1 MPLCGA
7 KPQEK
12 KKTKSNLLIQNQELL
27 RLRLSHEEK
36 VFYTELFYDNAVGG
50 KVLKNNFLPLL
61 GMLGTQIAEEFA
73 ERIFL
78 AFSSNKKE
86 ITLCEYLKYIDIYH
100 YGDDRER
107 CRVTCKLM
115 DKKSTGIIKLEDFKS
130 YINLIMNAVK
140 KVNGGSE
147 NALMSDQDVRD
158 LFYHI
163 SKDKES
169 FTYQEFEDIYKE
181 KPELVS
187 WFDYFKNNKEDML
200 LIINQNVKNLL
211 NLITEFLSS
220 FMADLFKVLDHEEEI
235 DLNVFVQK
243 VYYYSNELEKFRKKF
258 LKKISKFNIRTT
270 FDKLQNNNKNQ
281 KTTDLINTLQKKIFN
296 DGNNND
302 LSSSFM
308 ISRLESIDKR
318 NDNPKA
324 GGGSNYLKSFNTIGI
339 LNRNNSTQN
348 TGNYNKIPLKKNSA
362 LMSVQTVQSNAN
374 NNNNNDHLGMEKFF
388 KKIKNNLDRTLSN
401 KNEKYPELSKRSP
414 NNSKDDDESSSDDE
428 QNDQNEIGN
437 NEENQSSKKNNI
449 APRGSL
455 FEQNFRKQQTIF
467 GNKVFKFGGKKN
479 NFGNYESSMF
489 DSNHLSPKK
498 KYINQFDLNI
508 TEDIEEVEDEEN
520 VNETEGGVRR
530 SSHEISA
537 NNASYTRMKSQFLK
551 NIKTNEYKKRGSKF
565 SDFKPK
571 KFMTT
576 KKKNN
581 NSSNELISE
590 EASLYDK
597 SDYEQTVRCGTI
609 VESDNTIDANVND
622 KKLLKNNKYKS
633 KSSKKVNKDEEEKNN
648 CFNQAQKVQAHNS
661 QNNMNRNMSYSN
673 DPNYV
678 PKMKV
683 KKYILKIKSLQ
694 KQSNGLNQLL
704 FCSRVAIENA
714 LDVCT
719 TISSCYKWIGD
730 NYLESQIKKVIKE
743 AKLKEKQKEDKEKYG
758 NIGNV
763 PKKIVPA
770 KKKIIRASDQSFK
783 LLLNMIMGIQIAVQS
798 IPNFHIK
805 NQEDLGKY
813 LTNML
818 YSIQTINFGKKKEEV
833 FILKEFAGIIFNNI
847 RVYLGYDKDDFIASI
862 SPQDFITELM
872 ISNQTIFEELCSTG
886 KSGSLFYYTRDGK
899 FIVKTIKKDEYK
911 FIKQILPDYFHHLK
925 TYPLSL
931 LPKFLGC
938 YVLTRK
944 IKKRRDKIY
953 FIVMINVFATSKH
966 IHIRYDL
973 KGSRVGRRVLTGKRD
988 AEIMAKGDLALK
1000 DLDLEKRKEKMYI
1013 GDKND
1018 ILLKQIKNDADFLC
1032 KIGANDYSLLL
1043 GIHYINKEKKIGKSL
1058 SSNNLKENKTNGEDS
1073 ILKEST
1079 LSDKSC
1085 DSRQEKLKALIDFED
1100 GGIISETGNEVYF
1113 VGIIDILT
1121 KFNWKK
1127 KCEHFIKM
1135 VRYCSNNMSC
1145 TPPPMYRD
1153 RFVNYMNKVIQKSST
1168 FNSIKNPLMERFKN
1182 LNLNAST
1189 TTNNNNTS
1197 NNILIQ
1203 NNTSNY
1209 INIINNSNNITVNP
1223 ADEVTR
1229 LNQSQNQNQ
1238 NQTNG
1243 IKKERYSINFN
1254 LNPQDVIKEESEVD
1268 KVSQGSS
1275 KKSGI
1280 EKKSGGSNSKGS
1292 EEAKTNN

>member
-1 MPLCGA
+1 MQICCGA
-7 KPQEK
+7 KPVEK

-107 CRVTCKLM
+107 CRVTCKLI

-147 NALMSDQDVRD
+147 GALMSDQDVRD

-211 NLITEFLSS
+211 NMINEFLTS
-220 FMADLFKVLDHEEEI
+220 FMAELFKVLENEDEKEL
-235 DLNVFVQK
+235 DLSIFIQK
-243 VYYYSNELEKFRKKF
+243 VYYYSNELEKVRKKF

-281 KTTDLINTLQKKIFN
+281 KTTDLINALQKKIFN
-296 DGNNND
+296 EDQSTYNKNF
-302 LSSSFM
+302 SSSFM
-308 ISRLESIDKR
+308 YSNIDPTDKKNESQKGLK
-318 NDNPKA
+318 P
-324 GGGSNYLKSFNTIGI
+324 GGGGGGAFQSFKTINI
-339 LNRNNSTQN
+339 SEKNRVGEGDNS
-348 TGNYNKIPLKKNSA
+348 
-362 LMSVQTVQSNAN
+362 
-374 NNNNNDHLGMEKFF
+374 GMTKFF
-388 KKIKNNLDRTLSN
+388 KKIRNNLEHSLSHKNDKNNENTRRSNNNEIKEVSSSEEEKDENDNKNENNNLDN
-401 KNEKYPELSKRSP
+401 KN
-414 NNSKDDDESSSDDE
+414 
-428 QNDQNEIGN
+428 
-437 NEENQSSKKNNI
+437 SSKKSSDANNSF
-449 APRGSL
+449 A
-455 FEQNFRKQQTIF
+455 QNFIKQQTMF
-467 GNKVFKFGGKKN
+467 ANKFFKFGASKN
-479 NFGNYESSMF
+479 SNSKYESII
-489 DSNHLSPKK
+489 DETSPKK
-498 KYINQFDLNI
+498 RQSIFVMKNFNFKLKLD
-508 TEDIEEVEDEEN
+508 EDIEEVKEEGE
-520 VNETEGGVRR
+520 NEVENTIRR
-530 SSHEISA
+530 
-537 NNASYTRMKSQFLK
+537 NSQDFSKKIPQITNQIMK
-551 NIKTNEYKKRGSKF
+551 NIEMQSVKNSK
-565 SDFKPK
+565 P
-571 KFMTT
+571 
-576 KKKNN
+576 NN
-581 NSSNELISE
+581 NSQKDFRSFNNNNKNQSSKDLISNEPSV
-590 EASLYDK
+590 YDK
-597 SDYEQTVRCGTI
+597 SDYEKTVRCGTI
-609 VESDNTIDANVND
+609 VDSEYNKELS
-622 KKLLKNNKYKS
+622 LNNKKKKIPIKQEKGRNKTKS
-633 KSSKKVNKDEEEKNN
+633 LNRVKSITEEEKSTEKNN
-648 CFNQAQKVQAHNS
+648 FNNKINPI
-661 QNNMNRNMSYSN
+661 NNININAYYTN
-673 DPNYV
+673 NKDFV
-678 PKMKV
+678 PKAKV
-683 KKYILKIKSLQ
+683 KKYIIKIKNLE
-694 KQSNGLNQLL
+694 KKANGLKQLL

-714 LDVCT
+714 LDVCQ
-719 TISSCYKWIGD
+719 TISSCYKWVGE
-730 NYLESQIKKVIKE
+730 NYLDSQIKKVIKE

-763 PKKIVPA
+763 PKKVTPA

-805 NQEDLGKY
+805 NNEDLGKY
-813 LTNML
+813 MTNML

-847 RVYLGYDKDDFIASI
+847 RLYLGFDKDDFISSI

-911 FIKQILPDYFHHLK
+911 FIKQILPDYFKHLK

-944 IKKRRDKIY
+944 VKKKRDKIY
-953 FIVMINVFATSKH
+953 FIVMLNVFATSKH

-1013 GDKND
+1013 GEKND

-1032 KIGANDYSLLL
+1032 KIEANDYSLLL
-1043 GIHYINKEKKIGKSL
+1043 GIHYINKEKKTNQNL
-1058 SSNNLKENKTNGEDS
+1058 SSTNIIHNKTNIEDS

-1121 KFNWKK
+1121 KFGFKK

-1135 VRYCSNNMSC
+1135 LRYCSNNMSC
-1145 TPPPMYRD
+1145 TPPQMYRD
-1153 RFVNYMNKVIQKSST
+1153 RFVNYMNKVIVKSST
-1168 FNSIKNPLMERFKN
+1168 FNSVKNPLMERFKN
-1182 LNLNAST
+1182 I
-1189 TTNNNNTS
+1189 NNNDLFNSNHNNTS
-1197 NNILIQ
+1197 SNILIQ
-1203 NNTSNY
+1203 NNTSNIY
-1209 INIINNSNNITVNP
+1209 NIINNNNNITLKTQ
-1223 ADEVTR
+1223 DD
-1229 LNQSQNQNQ
+1229 SQNTLSGLKNERVS
-1238 NQTNG
+1238 NLG
-1243 IKKERYSINFN
+1243 IKYKSE
-1254 LNPQDVIKEESEVD
+1254 DVIKEESEPERASIYSKKNSV
-1268 KVSQGSS
+1268 KNKGSS
-1275 KKSGI
+1275 VKSVP
-1280 EKKSGGSNSKGS
+1280 EDN
-1292 EEAKTNN
+1292 

>member
-1 MPLCGA
+1 MQICGNG
-7 KPQEK
+7 KQIDK
-12 KKTKSNLLIQNQELL
+12 KKNKSNLLIQNQELL

-140 KVNGGSE
+140 KVNGGSDG
-147 NALMSDQDVRD
+147 ALMSDQDVRD

-169 FTYQEFEDIYKE
+169 FTYQEFENIYKE

-211 NLITEFLSS
+211 NLINEFLSS
-220 FMADLFKVLDHEEEI
+220 FMAELFNVLENDEEKELDLS
-235 DLNVFVQK
+235 VFIQK
-243 VYYYSNELEKFRKKF
+243 VYYYSNELEKVRKKF
-258 LKKISKFNIRTT
+258 LKKISRFNIRTT

-281 KTTDLINTLQKKIFN
+281 KTTDLINALQKKIFN
-296 DGNNND
+296 ND
-302 LSSSFM
+302 EHNSYNKNFSSSFM
-308 ISRLESIDKR
+308 ISAIE
-318 NDNPKA
+318 P
-324 GGGSNYLKSFNTIGI
+324 TE
-339 LNRNNSTQN
+339 
-348 TGNYNKIPLKKNSA
+348 KKNERLKVASKVGN
-362 LMSVQTVQSNAN
+362 SNTNTFQSFKTINLSNKN
-374 NNNNNDHLGMEKFF
+374 NNIEGTTNIGMTRFF
-388 KKIKNNLDRTLSN
+388 KKIKNNLERTLSN
-401 KNEKYPELSKRSP
+401 KNEKKNEK
-414 NNSKDDDESSSDDE
+414 NNDFSNNNIDIKEVSSSE
-428 QNDQNEIGN
+428 
-437 NEENQSSKKNNI
+437 EEN
-449 APRGSL
+449 
-455 FEQNFRKQQTIF
+455 
-467 GNKVFKFGGKKN
+467 
-479 NFGNYESSMF
+479 
-489 DSNHLSPKK
+489 
-498 KYINQFDLNI
+498 
-508 TEDIEEVEDEEN
+508 EDEDNKEIL
-520 VNETEGGVRR
+520 GGMDI
-530 SSHEISA
+530 SS
-537 NNASYTRMKSQFLK
+537 
-551 NIKTNEYKKRGSKF
+551 
-565 SDFKPK
+565 P
-571 KFMTT
+571 
-576 KKKNN
+576 KKNN
-581 NSSNELISE
+581 NSGLNEGKGNNSFAQNFIKQQTMFGNKFFKFGAGKGGKQFGNENSDLGIVSQKRQSIFITKNMNLNIDDDIKEVDEEFQNEENSFRRNSQDFSRDMPSYPRIKNQILKKIQSELINNNNLANDAKSKTKKSKKSKISITFRKNE
-590 EASLYDK
+590 NNSRKDLISDDSLYDK
-597 SDYEQTVRCGTI
+597 SDYEKTVRCGTI
-609 VESDNTIDANVND
+609 VESDTTEINSKDTMKKKENKENKSRSIRKVKTTREKKQKNKNNNNKNNDNKNNDNKNNDNKNNVNINISYV
-622 KKLLKNNKYKS
+622 NN
-633 KSSKKVNKDEEEKNN
+633 
-648 CFNQAQKVQAHNS
+648 
-661 QNNMNRNMSYSN
+661 
-673 DPNYV
+673 PNYI
-678 PKMKV
+678 PKSKV
-683 KKYILKIKSLQ
+683 KKYILKIKHLEQ
-694 KQSNGLNQLL
+694 KANGLNQLL

-714 LDVCT
+714 LDVCQ
-719 TISSCYKWIGD
+719 TISSCYKWVGE
-730 NYLESQIKKVIKE
+730 NYLDSQIKKVIKE

-763 PKKIVPA
+763 PKKVTPA

-805 NQEDLGKY
+805 TNEDLSKY
-813 LTNML
+813 MTNML

-847 RVYLGYDKDDFIASI
+847 RLYLGFDKDDFISSI

-911 FIKQILPDYFHHLK
+911 FIKQILPDYFRHLRN
-925 TYPLSL
+925 YPLSL

-944 IKKRRDKIY
+944 IKKKRDKIY
-953 FIVMINVFATSKH
+953 FIVMLNVFATSKH

-973 KGSRVGRRVLTGKRD
+973 KGSRVGRRVLTGKKD

-1013 GDKND
+1013 GEKND

-1032 KIGANDYSLLL
+1032 KIQANDYSLLL
-1043 GIHYINKEKKIGKSL
+1043 GIHYINKEKNSNKQKL
-1058 SSNNLKENKTNGEDS
+1058 SSTNINQNKTNIEDS
-1073 ILKEST
+1073 FLKDST

-1121 KFNWKK
+1121 KFGFKK
-1127 KCEHFIKM
+1127 KCEHFFKM
-1135 VRYCSNNMSC
+1135 IRYCSNNMSC
-1145 TPPPMYRD
+1145 TPPEMYRD
-1153 RFVNYMNKVIQKSST
+1153 RFVNYMNKVIVKSSS
-1168 FNSIKNPLMERFKN
+1168 FNSVKNPLMERFKN
-1182 LNLNAST
+1182 NDNFT
-1189 TTNNNNTS
+1189 INNNSS

-1203 NNTSNY
+1203 NNTSNFY
-1209 INIINNSNNITVNP
+1209 NIINNNNSISIKAGEDSLNTITKQNFSSN
-1223 ADEVTR
+1223 
-1229 LNQSQNQNQ
+1229 
-1238 NQTNG
+1238 
-1243 IKKERYSINFN
+1243 IKYNAE
-1254 LNPQDVIKEESEVD
+1254 DVIKEESEPE
-1268 KVSQGSS
+1268 KISISSS
-1275 KKSGI
+1275 KKNENGG
-1280 EKKSGGSNSKGS
+1280 KSENSIYGHGNDDTKS
-1292 EEAKTNN
+1292 

>member
-12 KKTKSNLLIQNQELL
+12 KKNKSNLLIQNQELL
-27 RLRLSHEEK
+27 RLRLTHEEK

-115 DKKSTGIIKLEDFKS
+115 DKKSTGIIKLDDFKS

-140 KVNGGSE
+140 KVNGGSQ
-147 NALMSDQDVRD
+147 NALMSDQDMRD

-220 FMADLFKVLDHEEEI
+220 FLGDLFKFLDKEEEV
-235 DLNVFVQK
+235 DLNVFIQK

-281 KTTDLINTLQKKIFN
+281 KTADLINTLQKKVFN
-296 DGNNND
+296 EGGIND
-302 LSSSFM
+302 LSGSII
-308 ISRLESIDKR
+308 ISRLESIDKG
-318 NDNPKA
+318 NNTPKP
-324 GGGSNYLKSFNTIGI
+324 SNFLKSFNTIGNI
-339 LNRNNSTQN
+339 NKNISNKN
-348 TGNYNKIPLKKNSA
+348 TGNYGNIPIKKDSA
-362 LMSVQTVQSNAN
+362 LLSVQTVQSTNQN
-374 NNNNNDHLGMEKFF
+374 VNNDHLGMEKFF

-401 KNEKYPELSKRSP
+401 KNEKNPDLSKRSG
-414 NNSKDDDESSSDDE
+414 NNIKDKENESSSEDDM
-428 QNDQNEIGN
+428 GN
-437 NEENQSSKKNNI
+437 NDGILSPKRNNVM
-449 APRGSL
+449 PRGSI
-455 FEQNFRKQQTIF
+455 FEQNFRKQQTMF
-467 GNKVFKFGGKKN
+467 GNKVFKFGGQKS
-479 NFGNYESSMF
+479 NFGIYESSMN
-489 DSNHLSPKK
+489 DNQTRPKK
-498 KYINQFDLNI
+498 KLMNI
-508 TEDIEEVEDEEN
+508 YDMNIAEDIEEVEDEEAAN
-520 VNETEGGVRR
+520 DPENGIRR
-530 SSHEISA
+530 NSQEFSR
-537 NNASYTRMKSQFLK
+537 NMPSYSRIKSQLLR
-551 NIKTNEYKKRGSKF
+551 NIKTNEHRKENTKLIEIKQT
-565 SDFKPK
+565 KLK
-571 KFMTT
+571 TT
-576 KKKNN
+576 KKNNKND
-581 NSSNELISE
+581 SLISDD
-590 EASLYDK
+590 ASLYDK

-609 VESDNTIDANVND
+609 IESDNILNSNTND
-622 KKLLKNNKYKS
+622 KQLTKSVNNKYKS
-633 KSSKKVNKDEEEKNN
+633 KSSQKVKKNEEEKNN
-648 CFNQAQKVQAHNS
+648 CINQTPKIQVRTSKKNI
-661 QNNMNRNMSYSN
+661 NNNMSYAN

-683 KKYILKIKSLQ
+683 KKYILKILSLE

-704 FCSRVAIENA
+704 FCSRVAIEDA

-763 PKKIVPA
+763 PKKVVPA

-805 NQEDLGKY
+805 NQEDLSKY

-944 IKKRRDKIY
+944 VKKKRDKIY

-1043 GIHYINKEKKIGKSL
+1043 GIHYINKEKKTGQHL
-1058 SSNNLKENKTNGEDS
+1058 STNNLKENKTNIEDS
-1073 ILKEST
+1073 ILREST

-1085 DSRQEKLKALIDFED
+1085 DSRQEKLKALVDFED

-1153 RFVNYMNKVIQKSST
+1153 RFVNYMNKVVQKSST

-1182 LNLNAST
+1182 LNINSNNNT
-1189 TTNNNNTS
+1189 SSNNNNTS

-1209 INIINNSNNITVNP
+1209 FNIINNSNNITMNSG
-1223 ADEVTR
+1223 DEVNN

-1238 NQTNG
+1238 IKTN
-1243 IKKERYSINFN
+1243 IKKEIYSINFN

-1275 KKSGI
+1275 KKTS
-1280 EKKSGGSNSKGS
+1280 EKKNSNSASIGGN
-1292 EEAKTNN
+1292 EESKNNN

>member
-1 MPLCGA
+1 MPLCGG
-7 KPQEK
+7 KPAEK

-36 VFYTELFYDNAVGG
+36 VFYTELFYDNAIGG

-61 GMLGTQIAEEFA
+61 GMLGTQIAEDFA

-107 CRVTCKLM
+107 CRVTCKLI
-115 DKKSTGIIKLEDFKS
+115 DKKSTGVIKLEDFKS
-130 YINLIMNAVK
+130 YINSIMNAVK
-140 KVNGGSE
+140 KVNGGSDG
-147 NALMSDQDVRD
+147 ALMSDQDIRD

-169 FTYQEFEDIYKE
+169 FTYQDFEDIYKE

-220 FMADLFKVLDHEEEI
+220 FMGDLFKVLDNEEEI
-235 DLNVFVQK
+235 DISVFIQK
-243 VYYYSNELEKFRKKF
+243 VYHYSNELEKFRKKF
-258 LKKISKFNIRTT
+258 LKKINKFNIRTT
-270 FDKLQNNNKNQ
+270 FDKLQNNNKNG
-281 KTTDLINTLQKKIFN
+281 KTTDLINALQKKMFN
-296 DGNNND
+296 EDNNNNMT
-302 LSSSFM
+302 SSF
-308 ISRLESIDKR
+308 IFSRLQSIDKS
-318 NDNPKA
+318 NDGTRKSK
-324 GGGSNYLKSFNTIGI
+324 GGNFLKSFNTINTTNKK
-339 LNRNNSTQN
+339 LSSNNN
-348 TGNYNKIPLKKNSA
+348 ANLPAKKNSGIIN
-362 LMSVQTVQSNAN
+362 MPRIQTQNVS
-374 NNNNNDHLGMEKFF
+374 NNDNLGMAKFF
-388 KKIKNNLDRTLSN
+388 QKIKNNLERTISN
-401 KNEKYPELSKRSP
+401 KNEKSNDLSKRS
-414 NNSKDDDESSSDDE
+414 NNITNDDESSSSEDDNNE
-428 QNDQNEIGN
+428 NGNEINNGN
-437 NEENQSSKKNNI
+437 DVPKRNSK
-449 APRGSL
+449 PRGSV
-455 FEQNFRKQQTIF
+455 FDQNFIKQQTMF
-467 GNKVFKFGGKKN
+467 TNKFFKFGGGGN
-479 NFGNYESSMF
+479 NRVGLYESSMYEN
-489 DSNHLSPKK
+489 SGNTKK
-498 KYINQFDLNI
+498 KFPPKTMNLN
-508 TEDIEEVEDEEN
+508 EDIEEVEDEYIQNDAEN
-520 VNETEGGVRR
+520 SIRR
-530 SSHEISA
+530 NSQEFTRDMP
-537 NNASYTRMKSQFLK
+537 SYTRIKNHLLK
-551 NIKTNEYKKRGSKF
+551 NTKTNDTRMGNRNAKDKLSE
-565 SDFKPK
+565 FKPK
-571 KFMTT
+571 KFITA
-576 KKKNN
+576 KKYNKD
-581 NSSNELISE
+581 SSANDLISE
-590 EASLYDK
+590 DASLYDK
-597 SDYEQTVRCGTI
+597 SDYENTIRCGTI
-609 VESDNTIDANVND
+609 IESENLLDSSTKD
-622 KKLLKNNKYKS
+622 KKLVNSMNNDINNKFKS
-633 KSSKKVNKDEEEKNN
+633 KSLKKVRSNEEEKNN
-648 CFNQAQKVQAHNS
+648 DIKIERIKNKIDNS
-661 QNNMNRNMSYSN
+661 QNNKNNNISYVN
-673 DPNYV
+673 NPNFI
-678 PKMKV
+678 PKNKL
-683 KKYILKIKSLQ
+683 KKFYLKINALK
-694 KQSNGLNQLL
+694 KQSNGLSQLL

-763 PKKIVPA
+763 PKKVNPA

-805 NQEDLGKY
+805 NQEDLSKY

-833 FILKEFAGIIFNNI
+833 FILKEFAGVIFNNI
-847 RVYLGYDKDDFIASI
+847 RVYLGYDKDDFISSI

-944 IKKRRDKIY
+944 IKKKRDKIY

-1013 GDKND
+1013 GEKND
-1018 ILLKQIKNDADFLC
+1018 ILLKQVKNDADFLC

-1043 GIHYINKEKKIGKSL
+1043 GIHYINKEKKSNQKV
-1058 SSNNLKENKTNGEDS
+1058 SSTNIVQNKTQIEDS
-1073 ILKEST
+1073 LLKESNI
-1079 LSDKSC
+1079 SDKSC
-1085 DSRQEKLKALIDFED
+1085 DSRNEKLKALIDFED

-1127 KCEHFIKM
+1127 KCEHFFKM
-1135 VRYCSNNMSC
+1135 IRYCSNNMSC
-1145 TPPPMYRD
+1145 TPPDMYRD
-1153 RFVNYMNKVIQKSST
+1153 RFVNYMNKVIQKSSS
-1168 FNSIKNPLMERFKN
+1168 FNSVKNPLMERFKN
-1182 LNLNAST
+1182 IN
-1189 TTNNNNTS
+1189 TNNNVYNNSS

-1203 NNTSNY
+1203 NNTSNFY
-1209 INIINNSNNITVNP
+1209 NIINNNNNITVKTGDNI
-1223 ADEVTR
+1223 
-1229 LNQSQNQNQ
+1229 NQQTQN
-1238 NQTNG
+1238 TITG
-1243 IKKERYSINFN
+1243 LKKDKYSVSIKF
-1254 LNPQDVIKEESEVD
+1254 NPQDVIKEESEME
-1268 KVSQGSS
+1268 KVSISSS
-1275 KKSGI
+1275 KKAGA
-1280 EKKSGGSNSKGS
+1280 EKGLNDGNDSLAKKAEDIKS
-1292 EEAKTNN
+1292 NN

>member
-1 MPLCGA
+1 MPLCGT
-7 KPQEK
+7 KPSEK
-12 KKTKSNLLIQNQELL
+12 KKNKSNLLIQNQELL

-36 VFYTELFYDNAVGG
+36 IFYTELFYDNAVGG

-107 CRVTCKLM
+107 CRVTCRLM
-115 DKKSTGIIKLEDFKS
+115 DKKSTGIIKLDDFRS

-140 KVNGGSE
+140 KVNGGSDD
-147 NALMSDQDVRD
+147 ALMSDQDIKD

-211 NLITEFLSS
+211 NMITEFLTS
-220 FMADLFKVLDHEEEI
+220 FMNELFKVLDNEKEI
-235 DLNVFVQK
+235 DLKIFVEK
-243 VYYYSNELEKFRKKF
+243 VCHYSNELEKFRKKF
-258 LKKISKFNIRTT
+258 LKKISKFNIRNT
-270 FDKLQNNNKNQ
+270 FDKLQNNNNQ
-281 KTTDLINTLQKKIFN
+281 KTNDLISSLQKKIFSEN
-296 DGNNND
+296 NAGNEI
-302 LSSSFM
+302 SSSIVM
-308 ISRLESIDKR
+308 SKVDVIDKR
-318 NDNPKA
+318 NDLSKVSKGSGINLIQPFNTMNFGSQNNATNKKTTNFQTSLPKKKMSEFISMETIKEF
-324 GGGSNYLKSFNTIGI
+324 SNY
-339 LNRNNSTQN
+339 
-348 TGNYNKIPLKKNSA
+348 
-362 LMSVQTVQSNAN
+362 
-374 NNNNNDHLGMEKFF
+374 NDNMGMTKFF
-388 KKIKNNLDRTLSN
+388 KKIKDNLDRTLSN
-401 KNEKYPELSKRSP
+401 KNVDEYIQNT
-414 NNSKDDDESSSDDE
+414 NNNENSSSEDES
-428 QNDQNEIGN
+428 NEN
-437 NEENQSSKKNNI
+437 SEKENRHTSSKNGMPQKEN
-449 APRGSL
+449 A
-455 FEQNFRKQQTIF
+455 FEQNFRKQQTMF
-467 GNKVFKFGGKKN
+467 VNKIFKFGEGIHKKES
-479 NFGNYESSMF
+479 FYDSSMK
-489 DSNHLSPKK
+489 DNHESTKK
-498 KYINQFDLNI
+498 KLIQNYMNLN
-508 TEDIEEVEDEEN
+508 DNIEEVDDEQN
-520 VNETEGGVRR
+520 DNESFKRNSQIFSKEMPAYIRLK
-530 SSHEISA
+530 SQLLKSKNLNDIDNDNS
-537 NNASYTRMKSQFLK
+537 NNAINNQKLNGIKQKKSY
-551 NIKTNEYKKRGSKF
+551 
-565 SDFKPK
+565 
-571 KFMTT
+571 TT
-576 KKKNN
+576 KKKK
-581 NSSNELISE
+581 NSSNELIYDD
-590 EASLYDK
+590 SLYDK
-597 SDYEQTVRCGTI
+597 SDYEKTLRYGSI
-609 VESDNTIDANVND
+609 FESDNFVDSNKKD
-622 KKLLKNNKYKS
+622 KKIKKNNDNIISDIFKSKSFKKVRKKEEKKNNNEKIINLSKNNKN
-633 KSSKKVNKDEEEKNN
+633 NKIDYKNN
-648 CFNQAQKVQAHNS
+648 
-661 QNNMNRNMSYSN
+661 
-673 DPNYV
+673 PNFI
-678 PKMKV
+678 PKNKV
-683 KKYILKIKSLQ
+683 KKYLDKINNLQ
-694 KQSNGLNQLL
+694 KQSNGSHQLL
-704 FCSRVAIENA
+704 FCCRVAIENA

-719 TISSCYKWIGD
+719 TISSCYNWIGQ

-743 AKLKEKQKEDKEKYG
+743 AKLKEKQKQDKEKYG

-763 PKKIVPA
+763 PKKINPA

-805 NQEDLGKY
+805 NKEDLSKY

-818 YSIQTINFGKKKEEV
+818 YSVQTINFGKKKEEV

-886 KSGSLFYYTRDGK
+886 RSGSLFYYTRDGK

-925 TYPLSL
+925 QYPLSL

-944 IKKRRDKIY
+944 IKKKKEKIY

-1013 GDKND
+1013 GEKSE
-1018 ILLKQIKNDADFLC
+1018 LLQTQVKNDADFLC

-1043 GIHYINKEKKIGKSL
+1043 GIHYINKEKKKPNIRVSMSNIHVNFDESL
-1058 SSNNLKENKTNGEDS
+1058 
-1073 ILKEST
+1073 LKESSFSNKS
-1079 LSDKSC
+1079 SDL
-1085 DSRQEKLKALIDFED
+1085 RQEKLKALVDFED

-1121 KFNWKK
+1121 KFNFKK

-1145 TPPPMYRD
+1145 TPPDMYRD
-1153 RFVNYMNKVIQKSST
+1153 RFVNYMNKVIQKSSS
-1168 FNSIKNPLMERFKN
+1168 FNSVKNPLMERFKN
-1182 LNLNAST
+1182 MNNDISTNTNNT
-1189 TTNNNNTS
+1189 TTYNTSSS

-1203 NNTSNY
+1203 NNTNNFY
-1209 INIINNSNNITVNP
+1209 NIINNNNKITLKHKEEENNKNKNP
-1223 ADEVTR
+1223 LIG
-1229 LNQSQNQNQ
+1229 LN
-1238 NQTNG
+1238 
-1243 IKKERYSINFN
+1243 KDRYSINIQ
-1254 LNPQDVIKEESEVD
+1254 LNQQEIIKEETEVE
-1268 KVSQGSS
+1268 KASVTSS
-1275 KKSGI
+1275 KKIGVDNGLNADNNSGLI
-1280 EKKSGGSNSKGS
+1280 RNKDEVK
-1292 EEAKTNN
+1292 

>member
-1 MPLCGA
+1 MPLCGS
-7 KPQEK
+7 KPAEK
-12 KKTKSNLLIQNQELL
+12 KKNKSNLLIQNQELL

-36 VFYTELFYDNAVGG
+36 IFYTELFYDNAVGG

-107 CRVTCKLM
+107 CRVTCKLI

-140 KVNGGSE
+140 KVNGGS
-147 NALMSDQDVRD
+147 NDALMSDQDVRD

-200 LIINQNVKNLL
+200 LIINQNVENLL
-211 NLITEFLSS
+211 NMITEFLTS
-220 FMADLFKVLDHEEEI
+220 FMNELFKVLDNEEEI
-235 DLNVFVQK
+235 DLKVFVEK
-243 VYYYSNELEKFRKKF
+243 VCHYSNELEKFRKKF

-270 FDKLQNNNKNQ
+270 FDKLQNNNNNQ

-296 DGNNND
+296 DNNAGND
-302 LSSSFM
+302 LSSCIITSK
-308 ISRLESIDKR
+308 LESVDKR
-318 NDNPKA
+318 KELSKISKGNVASHFQSFNTVNFGNQNNDLRKRP
-324 GGGSNYLKSFNTIGI
+324 SNYLANLPKKKMSAFVSMENIREI
-339 LNRNNSTQN
+339 NNYKDN
-348 TGNYNKIPLKKNSA
+348 
-362 LMSVQTVQSNAN
+362 M
-374 NNNNNDHLGMEKFF
+374 GMAKFF

-401 KNEKYPELSKRSP
+401 KNISDTAQ
-414 NNSKDDDESSSDDE
+414 NNTNNDDSSSDDIS
-428 QNDQNEIGN
+428 NEN
-437 NEENQSSKKNNI
+437 NEKENGNASSKNSIIPKETT
-449 APRGSL
+449 
-455 FEQNFRKQQTIF
+455 FEQNFKMQQNMFVNRI
-467 GNKVFKFGGKKN
+467 FKFGEGSNKKA
-479 NFGNYESSMF
+479 GLYESSMN
-489 DSNHLSPKK
+489 DQENTKK
-498 KYINQFDLNI
+498 KLIKNYMNINDN
-508 TEDIEEVEDEEN
+508 IEEVDDEQIEN
-520 VNETEGGVRR
+520 ESFRR
-530 SSHEISA
+530 
-537 NNASYTRMKSQFLK
+537 NSQIFLK
-551 NIKTNEYKKRGSKF
+551 EMPSYSRIQSQLLRSIKTNDIPHNMINNQKIN
-565 SDFKPK
+565 DFKQK
-571 KFMTT
+571 KYFTMR
-576 KKKNN
+576 KKNI
-581 NSSNELISE
+581 SSNELINDDD
-590 EASLYDK
+590 SLYDK
-597 SDYEQTVRCGTI
+597 SDYEKTLRCGSI
-609 VESDNTIDANVND
+609 FESDNLVDSNKND
-622 KKLLKNNKYKS
+622 KKLKMNNNDNDIYKS
-633 KSSKKVNKDEEEKNN
+633 KSFKKERKKEEEKKDNN
-648 CFNQAQKVQAHNS
+648 DNNTRNFS
-661 QNNMNRNMSYSN
+661 QNHKNNNVDYKDN
-673 DPNYV
+673 PNFV
-678 PKMKV
+678 PKDKV
-683 KKYILKIKSLQ
+683 KKYIEKINNLQ
-694 KQSNGLNQLL
+694 KQSKGLNQLL
-704 FCSRVAIENA
+704 FCARVTIENA

-719 TISSCYKWIGD
+719 TISSCYKWIGE

-743 AKLKEKQKEDKEKYG
+743 AKLKEKQKQDKEKYG
-758 NIGNV
+758 NMGNV
-763 PKKIVPA
+763 PKKVNPA
-770 KKKIIRASDQSFK
+770 KKKIIRTSDQSFK

-805 NQEDLGKY
+805 NQEDLSKY

-925 TYPLSL
+925 QYPLSL

-944 IKKRRDKIY
+944 IKKKRDKIY

-973 KGSRVGRRVLTGKRD
+973 KGSRIGRRVLTGKRD

-1013 GDKND
+1013 GDKSD
-1018 ILLKQIKNDADFLC
+1018 ILQTQVKNDADFLC

-1043 GIHYINKEKKIGKSL
+1043 GIHYINKEKKKPVQRFSVTNIHGNIDESL
-1058 SSNNLKENKTNGEDS
+1058 
-1073 ILKEST
+1073 LKESSF
-1079 LSDKSC
+1079 SDKSC
-1085 DSRQEKLKALIDFED
+1085 DLRQEKLKTLVDFED

-1121 KFNWKK
+1121 KFNFKK

-1145 TPPPMYRD
+1145 TPPEMYRD
-1153 RFVNYMNKVIQKSST
+1153 RFVNYMNTVIQKRSN
-1168 FNSIKNPLMERFKN
+1168 FNSVKNPLMERFKN
-1182 LNLNAST
+1182 MNKKNDKDNDNDT
-1189 TTNNNNTS
+1189 NTNPNNNSTS

-1203 NNTSNY
+1203 NNTNNFY
-1209 INIINNSNNITVNP
+1209 NIINNNNNITLKNK
-1223 ADEVTR
+1223 EEENNKKKNS
-1229 LNQSQNQNQ
+1229 LI
-1238 NQTNG
+1238 G
-1243 IKKERYSINFN
+1243 LKKERLSIN
-1254 LNPQDVIKEESEVD
+1254 LQLSPQEIIKEESEMEKGSVI
-1268 KVSQGSS
+1268 SS
-1275 KKSGI
+1275 KKNGTD
-1280 EKKSGGSNSKGS
+1280 KGLNDGNNSSLS
-1292 EEAKTNN
+1292 ENKE

>member
-1 MPLCGA
+1 MQICCGS
-7 KPQEK
+7 KPVEK
-12 KKTKSNLLIQNQELL
+12 KNKKSNLLIQNQELL

-107 CRVTCKLM
+107 CRVTCKLI

-140 KVNGGSE
+140 KVNGGSDG
-147 NALMSDQDVRD
+147 ALMSDQDVRD

-211 NLITEFLSS
+211 NLINEFLSS
-220 FMADLFKVLDHEEEI
+220 FMSELFVVMEREEEKEP
-235 DLNVFVQK
+235 DLSIFIQK
-243 VYYYSNELEKFRKKF
+243 VYYYSNELEKVRKKF

-281 KTTDLINTLQKKIFN
+281 KTTDLINALQKKIFN
-296 DGNNND
+296 EDHASYNKNF
-302 LSSSFM
+302 SSSFM
-308 ISRLESIDKR
+308 ISTIEPDKKDR
-318 NDNPKA
+318 TKLSKGANPATSAFQSFKTINISNKNVNEAAGDN
-324 GGGSNYLKSFNTIGI
+324 S
-339 LNRNNSTQN
+339 
-348 TGNYNKIPLKKNSA
+348 
-362 LMSVQTVQSNAN
+362 
-374 NNNNNDHLGMEKFF
+374 GMTKFF
-388 KKIKNNLDRTLSN
+388 KKIRNNLERSLSN
-401 KNEKYPELSKRSP
+401 KNEKSQDVSNNNELKGA
-414 NNSKDDDESSSDDE
+414 SSSEED
-428 QNDQNEIGN
+428 NEN
-437 NEENQSSKKNNI
+437 NENILNGIENKNEKGNVF
-449 APRGSL
+449 A
-455 FEQNFRKQQTIF
+455 QNFIKQQTMF
-467 GNKVFKFGGKKN
+467 GNKFFKFGAGKGGKHFKN
-479 NFGNYESSMF
+479 I
-489 DSNHLSPKK
+489 LSETSDVDTSAIQKK
-498 KYINQFDLNI
+498 RQSIFITKNINIDD
-508 TEDIEEVEDEEN
+508 DILEVDEEMQ
-520 VNETEGGVRR
+520 NEGENSVRR
-530 SSHEISA
+530 NSQDFSRDMP
-537 NNASYTRMKSQFLK
+537 SYPKIRNKLLK
-551 NIKTNEYKKRGSKF
+551 NKESEVSNEKENEKQSKKSKKSNNLIKKSL
-565 SDFKPK
+565 
-571 KFMTT
+571 
-576 KKKNN
+576 N
-581 NSSNELISE
+581 NSSKDLISE
-590 EASLYDK
+590 DTSIYDK
-597 SDYEQTVRCGTI
+597 SDYEKTVRCGTI
-609 VESDNTIDANVND
+609 VEIDGKNEKISNEKEKKASKKNDNKENRAKSLRNVKTLKTIKETKD
-622 KKLLKNNKYKS
+622 KNNKNPKMVS
-633 KSSKKVNKDEEEKNN
+633 NNPINNKNN
-648 CFNQAQKVQAHNS
+648 
-661 QNNMNRNMSYSN
+661 NNVNINISYVN
-673 DPNYV
+673 NPNYV
-678 PKMKV
+678 PKSKV
-683 KKYILKIKSLQ
+683 KKYILRIKTLEQ
-694 KQSNGLNQLL
+694 KSNSLNQLL
-704 FCSRVAIENA
+704 FCARVAIENA
-714 LDVCT
+714 LDVCQ
-719 TISSCYKWIGD
+719 TISSCYKWVGE
-730 NYLESQIKKVIKE
+730 NYLDSQIKKVIKE

-763 PKKIVPA
+763 PKKDTPA

-805 NQEDLGKY
+805 NNEDLSKY
-813 LTNML
+813 MTNML

-847 RVYLGYDKDDFIASI
+847 RLYLGFDKDDFISSI

-911 FIKQILPDYFHHLK
+911 FIKQILPDYFRHLK

-944 IKKRRDKIY
+944 IKKKRDKIY
-953 FIVMINVFATSKH
+953 FIVMLNVFATSKH

-1013 GDKND
+1013 GEKND

-1032 KIGANDYSLLL
+1032 KIEANDYSLLL
-1043 GIHYINKEKKIGKSL
+1043 GIHYINKEKKST
-1058 SSNNLKENKTNGEDS
+1058 NNQLNTTNIIQNKTNIEDS
-1073 ILKEST
+1073 FLKEST

-1121 KFNWKK
+1121 KFGFKK

-1135 VRYCSNNMSC
+1135 LRYCSNNMSC
-1145 TPPPMYRD
+1145 TPPQMYRD
-1153 RFVNYMNKVIQKSST
+1153 RFVNYMNKVIVKSSN
-1168 FNSIKNPLMERFKN
+1168 FNSVKNPLLERFKN
-1182 LNLNAST
+1182 NDNYNTIA
-1189 TTNNNNTS
+1189 NNTS

-1203 NNTSNY
+1203 NNTSNFY
-1209 INIINNSNNITVNP
+1209 NIINNNNNISVK
-1223 ADEVTR
+1223 AIEE
-1229 LNQSQNQNQ
+1229 SQN
-1238 NQTNG
+1238 T
-1243 IKKERYSINFN
+1243 IAKLKKENFLSSSKYN
-1254 LNPQDVIKEESEVD
+1254 ADDVIKEESEPE
-1268 KVSQGSS
+1268 KVSICTS
-1275 KKSGI
+1275 KKNQNN
-1280 EKKSGGSNSKGS
+1280 NSKIINSSINGGTDDDKS
-1292 EEAKTNN
+1292 

>member
-1 MPLCGA
+1 MQICGG
-7 KPQEK
+7 KPPEKNK
-12 KKTKSNLLIQNQELL
+12 KKPLALIQNQELL
-27 RLRLSHEEK
+27 RLRLTHEEK
-36 VFYTELFYDNAVGG
+36 IFYTELFYDNAVGG

-107 CRVTCKLM
+107 CRVTCKLI
-115 DKKSTGIIKLEDFKS
+115 DKKSSGIIKLEDFKS

-140 KVNGGSE
+140 KVNGGSDG
-147 NALMSDQDVRD
+147 ALMSDQDVRD

-211 NLITEFLSS
+211 NMINEFLSS
-220 FMADLFKVLDHEEEI
+220 FMVDLHKVLEHEEEI
-235 DLNVFVQK
+235 DLSVFIQK
-243 VYYYSNELEKFRKKF
+243 VYHYSNELEKVRKKF

-281 KTTDLINTLQKKIFN
+281 KTTDLINALQKKIFN
-296 DGNNND
+296 DEQTNYNRN

-308 ISRLESIDKR
+308 FSAIEPIEKKNETTKLAKGGNFLQSFKTISLGDKSKAPI
-318 NDNPKA
+318 NLPK
-324 GGGSNYLKSFNTIGI
+324 
-339 LNRNNSTQN
+339 
-348 TGNYNKIPLKKNSA
+348 KKNSEFIS
-362 LMSVQTVQSNAN
+362 LQNLPGNGRGDNNGMVKFFKNIKSNLERTLSNKNDKSQENSRPSN
-374 NNNNNDHLGMEKFF
+374 NNELKGISSSSEEDNNDNNGSFANDLNIFSPIKNSNNGVIDGKGNAFAQNFIKQQTMFGNKFF
-388 KKIKNNLDRTLSN
+388 KFGAGKNPKNGLYESSVFEDKTQKSKNNARKRDFNLNQDMEEIDEEVDNENENNPRRNSQDFSRDMPSYSKIKKNFFQSVKLDYHNNKSNDIDTNPISSKKIKNNLIKESN
-401 KNEKYPELSKRSP
+401 N
-414 NNSKDDDESSSDDE
+414 DE
-428 QNDQNEIGN
+428 
-437 NEENQSSKKNNI
+437 
-449 APRGSL
+449 P
-455 FEQNFRKQQTIF
+455 T
-467 GNKVFKFGGKKN
+467 
-479 NFGNYESSMF
+479 
-489 DSNHLSPKK
+489 
-498 KYINQFDLNI
+498 
-508 TEDIEEVEDEEN
+508 
-520 VNETEGGVRR
+520 
-530 SSHEISA
+530 
-537 NNASYTRMKSQFLK
+537 
-551 NIKTNEYKKRGSKF
+551 
-565 SDFKPK
+565 
-571 KFMTT
+571 
-576 KKKNN
+576 
-581 NSSNELISE
+581 
-590 EASLYDK
+590 LYDK
-597 SDYEQTVRCGTI
+597 SDYENTLRCGTI
-609 VESDNTIDANVND
+609 VGSDNIIESSTND
-622 KKLLKNNKYKS
+622 KKIAKSVNGDNKESKKFVS
-633 KSSKKVNKDEEEKNN
+633 KSLQNISSIKGEEEKNN
-648 CFNQAQKVQAHNS
+648 NIEIKVNKY
-661 QNNMNRNMSYSN
+661 NTPINMNINVN
-673 DPNYV
+673 NKINYV
-678 PKMKV
+678 NNKNFVPKNKL
-683 KKYILKIKSLQ
+683 KKYKLKIINLQ
-694 KQSNGLNQLL
+694 KQSNGFNQLL

-714 LDVCT
+714 MDVCQ
-719 TISSCYKWIGD
+719 TISSCYKWIGE

-763 PKKIVPA
+763 PKKVTPA

-805 NQEDLGKY
+805 NNEDLSKY
-813 LTNML
+813 MTNML

-847 RVYLGYDKDDFIASI
+847 RLYLGYDKDDFISSI

-911 FIKQILPDYFHHLK
+911 FIKQILPDYFRHLK

-944 IKKRRDKIY
+944 VKKKRDKIY

-1013 GDKND
+1013 GEKND

-1032 KIGANDYSLLL
+1032 KIEANDYSLLL
-1043 GIHYINKEKKIGKSL
+1043 GIHYINKEKKSQKL
-1058 SSNNLKENKTNGEDS
+1058 SSTNIIHNKTGIEDS
-1073 ILKEST
+1073 ILKESS

-1121 KFNWKK
+1121 KYNWKK
-1127 KCEHFIKM
+1127 KCEHFVKM

-1145 TPPPMYRD
+1145 TPPDMYRD
-1153 RFVNYMNKVIQKSST
+1153 RFVNYMNKVIQKSSS
-1168 FNSIKNPLMERFKN
+1168 FNSVKNPLMERFKN
-1182 LNLNAST
+1182 NKELNSN
-1189 TTNNNNTS
+1189 TNTNINNTS

-1203 NNTSNY
+1203 NNTSNIY
-1209 INIINNSNNITVNP
+1209 NIINSNNNITLKTGEDNHP
-1223 ADEVTR
+1223 PI
-1229 LNQSQNQNQ
+1229 
-1238 NQTNG
+1238 NG
-1243 IKKERYSINFN
+1243 VKKERYSVN
-1254 LNPQDVIKEESEVD
+1254 LLYNTNEVIKEESELE
-1268 KVSQGSS
+1268 KVSLSSS
-1275 KKSGI
+1275 KKNNGNTIKKGTSSLDPSGDD
-1280 EKKSGGSNSKGS
+1280 SK
-1292 EEAKTNN
+1292 T

>member
-1 MPLCGA
+1 MQICGG
-7 KPQEK
+7 KQPEKTK
-12 KKTKSNLLIQNQELL
+12 KKPLTLIQNQELL
-27 RLRLSHEEK
+27 RLRLTHEEK
-36 VFYTELFYDNAVGG
+36 IFYTELFYDNAVGG

-107 CRVTCKLM
+107 CRVTCKLI

-140 KVNGGSE
+140 KVNGGSDG
-147 NALMSDQDVRD
+147 ALMSDQDVRD

-211 NLITEFLSS
+211 NMINEFLSS
-220 FMADLFKVLDHEEEI
+220 FMVDLYKVLEHEEDI
-235 DLNVFVQK
+235 DLSVFIQK
-243 VYYYSNELEKFRKKF
+243 VYHYSNELEKARKKF

-281 KTTDLINTLQKKIFN
+281 KTTDLINALQKKIFN
-296 DGNNND
+296 DDQNYNRN

-308 ISRLESIDKR
+308 FSQIEPNEKK
-318 NDNPKA
+318 NNEAPKA
-324 GGGSNYLKSFNTIGI
+324 SKGNTQLNFLHSFKTIN
-339 LNRNNSTQN
+339 LSDKKQN
-348 TGNYNKIPLKKNSA
+348 MTNLPKKKNSEFISIQTIQA
-362 LMSVQTVQSNAN
+362 LNGKGDN
-374 NNNNNDHLGMEKFF
+374 NGMVKFF
-388 KKIKNNLDRTLSN
+388 QNIKNNLERTLSN
-401 KNEKYPELSKRSP
+401 KNDRSNNDISKRTNNNNEVKEVSSTDEENEDNNGSVNNDLNLFSP
-414 NNSKDDDESSSDDE
+414 NKKVNNIEGKGNAFAQNFIKQQTMFGNKFFKFGAGKKESKKNGLYESSVFEDFKKNKKGSKKNINDDIE
-428 QNDQNEIGN
+428 EID
-437 NEENQSSKKNNI
+437 EENDNDVESNYRRNSQDFSRNMPSYSKMKKSFFHTIHMNTKLNLNLSSKKEKDNLI
-449 APRGSL
+449 
-455 FEQNFRKQQTIF
+455 K
-467 GNKVFKFGGKKN
+467 
-479 NFGNYESSMF
+479 
-489 DSNHLSPKK
+489 DSN
-498 KYINQFDLNI
+498 
-508 TEDIEEVEDEEN
+508 DEE
-520 VNETEGGVRR
+520 
-530 SSHEISA
+530 SPS
-537 NNASYTRMKSQFLK
+537 
-551 NIKTNEYKKRGSKF
+551 
-565 SDFKPK
+565 
-571 KFMTT
+571 
-576 KKKNN
+576 
-581 NSSNELISE
+581 
-590 EASLYDK
+590 YDK
-597 SDYEQTVRCGTI
+597 SDYEKTLRCGTI
-609 VESDNTIDANVND
+609 IDSDNMIDSSTKD
-622 KKLLKNNKYKS
+622 KKIAKSVNGDDIDKLNISKTNEEKGEKKNKYKNAPMN
-633 KSSKKVNKDEEEKNN
+633 VNINVNN
-648 CFNQAQKVQAHNS
+648 KI
-661 QNNMNRNMSYSN
+661 
-673 DPNYV
+673 NYV
-678 PKMKV
+678 NNQHVSNSKL
-683 KKYILKIKSLQ
+683 KKYKLKILNLQ
-694 KQSNGLNQLL
+694 KQSNGFNQLL
-704 FCSRVAIENA
+704 FCARVAIENA
-714 LDVCT
+714 LDVCQ
-719 TISSCYKWIGD
+719 TISSCYKWIGE

-763 PKKIVPA
+763 PKKVTPA

-805 NQEDLGKY
+805 NNEDLSKY
-813 LTNML
+813 MTNML

-847 RVYLGYDKDDFIASI
+847 RLYLGYDKDDFIASI

-899 FIVKTIKKDEYK
+899 FIVKTIKKEEYK
-911 FIKQILPDYFHHLK
+911 LIKQILPDYFRHLK

-944 IKKRRDKIY
+944 VKKKRDKIY

-1032 KIGANDYSLLL
+1032 KIEANDYSLLL
-1043 GIHYINKEKKIGKSL
+1043 GIHYINKEKKNKKF
-1058 SSNNLKENKTNGEDS
+1058 SSTNIIRDKTNIDDS
-1073 ILKEST
+1073 ILKESS

-1127 KCEHFIKM
+1127 KCEHFVKM

-1145 TPPPMYRD
+1145 TPPVMYRD
-1153 RFVNYMNKVIQKSST
+1153 RFVNYMNKVVQKSSN
-1168 FNSIKNPLMERFKN
+1168 FNSVKNPLMERFKN
-1182 LNLNAST
+1182 KELSNMNSN
-1189 TTNNNNTS
+1189 TNNNNTS

-1203 NNTSNY
+1203 NNTNNIY
-1209 INIINNSNNITVNP
+1209 NIINNNNNITLKASDGDKNNNANKKDRFSVN
-1223 ADEVTR
+1223 
-1229 LNQSQNQNQ
+1229 LLYN
-1238 NQTNG
+1238 TN
-1243 IKKERYSINFN
+1243 E
-1254 LNPQDVIKEESEVD
+1254 VIKEESEIEKASVI
-1268 KVSQGSS
+1268 SS
-1275 KKSGI
+1275 KK
-1280 EKKSGGSNSKGS
+1280 
-1292 EEAKTNN
+1292 NNMA